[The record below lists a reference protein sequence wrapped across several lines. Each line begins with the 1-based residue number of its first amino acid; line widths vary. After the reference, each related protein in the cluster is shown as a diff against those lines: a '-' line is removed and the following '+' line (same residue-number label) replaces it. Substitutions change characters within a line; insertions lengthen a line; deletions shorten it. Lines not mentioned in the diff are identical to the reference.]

1 MVSAF
6 WLVLLPDRPVV
17 FPDTSKT
24 PIDKCAL
31 FLELA
36 VSFART
42 SSDVTRFL
50 FGSADGAKSAAVL
63 VNTSSFAVQH

>member
-17 FPDTSKT
+17 FPDTSTT
-24 PIDKCAL
+24 PIDKSAL
-31 FLELA
+31 FLEA

-42 SSDVTRFL
+42 SSVVTRFL